1 MVSWNSGIPATESFD
16 YGIGDNTV
24 PNTVP
29 ETLLKPGDR
38 GYIPGKNRKLYE
50 VNHEMPFPTTFVDS
64 EHYFRV
70 RSTSRRGET
79 LVSDVYMV
87 YVTDKL
93 MLQSEVGAVS
103 VEVHPVTINKHIAAS
118 ISGFES
124 NPAPGLAPPTDGEL
138 NITAEGQNIDVTKQD
153 TVEQKTTFETNLTL
167 TIDD

>member
-16 YGIGDNTV
+16 YGIEDNTV

-38 GYIPGKNRKLYE
+38 GYIPGKDRPKYDT
-50 VNHEMPFPTTFVDS
+50 NHEMPFPTTFVDS

-79 LVSDVYMV
+79 LVSDVFMV
-87 YVTDKL
+87 YVTSKL

-103 VEVHPVTINKHIAAS
+103 VEVRPVTVNRQLAATVG
-118 ISGFES
+118 GFES
-124 NPAPGLAPPTDGEL
+124 NPAPGLAPPTEGEL
-138 NITAEGQNIDVTKQD
+138 NINAESEQLTVTKQASVD
-153 TVEQKTTFETNLTL
+153 QKTSFETNFTL
-167 TIDD
+167 TVE